1 MKLLTKSTV
10 YFLAYS
16 GILIMLGGVLLYFST
31 RKMVYDQIDNSL
43 LTELEIIRDQ
53 IEQTKSIP
61 DFSARPG
68 HQLEVRLISGKV
80 RPVQVINDTIITDT
94 TGYEHP
100 YRYIL
105 YRGNLDENTGF
116 SVVISQTLRE
126 KIVLLEYIG
135 VYIFFLFLSLFFISI
150 FLNYLFSRRL
160 WRPFYITV
168 DQAEKFDIQSDRLPV
183 LPQTNISEFERLNAV
198 IGQMTKKMRDDY
210 LNLKEYHENAAHE
223 IQTPLAVIR
232 SKLEILAQRKEL
244 RKESLNLI
252 LSINEAATRLYKIN
266 QGLLMI
272 SKIDNMYFQDET
284 DISLAETIEKILLG
298 YREIMNL
305 RKIKV
310 DFLAGD
316 NAMVRMNGMLADTLV
331 SNLIS
336 NAVRYN
342 FDGGFIRCQVHKDKL
357 IISNS
362 GPPLKTDTAILFR
375 RFQKAGD
382 NPQSVGLGLSIVK
395 KIVEAYSMK
404 IVYTCVGKVH
414 EITLLFASP
423 AGI

>member
-1 MKLLTKSTV
+1 
-10 YFLAYS
+10 
-16 GILIMLGGVLLYFST
+16 
-31 RKMVYDQIDNSL
+31 
-43 LTELEIIRDQ
+43 
-53 IEQTKSIP
+53 
-61 DFSARPG
+61 
-68 HQLEVRLISGKV
+68 
-80 RPVQVINDTIITDT
+80 
-94 TGYEHP
+94 
-100 YRYIL
+100 
-105 YRGNLDENTGF
+105 
-116 SVVISQTLRE
+116 
-126 KIVLLEYIG
+126 
-135 VYIFFLFLSLFFISI
+135 
-150 FLNYLFSRRL
+150 
-160 WRPFYITV
+160 
-168 DQAEKFDIQSDRLPV
+168 
-183 LPQTNISEFERLNAV
+183 
-198 IGQMTKKMRDDY
+198 MRDDY

-316 NAMVRMNGMLADTLV
+316 NAMVRMNEMLADTLV

>member
-1 MKLLTKSTV
+1 
-10 YFLAYS
+10 
-16 GILIMLGGVLLYFST
+16 MLGAVLLYFST
-31 RKMVYDQIDNSL
+31 RKMVYEQIDNSL
-43 LTELEIIRDQ
+43 LTELEIVRDQ

-68 HQLEVRLISGKV
+68 HQLEVRLTPGKV
-80 RPVQVINDTIITDT
+80 RPVQTINDTIITDT
-94 TGYEHP
+94 AGYEHP
-100 YRYIL
+100 YRYI
-105 YRGNLDENTGF
+105 RFKGNLDEDTGF
-116 SVVISQTLRE
+116 VVVISQTLRE

-135 VYIFFLFLSLFFISI
+135 IYIFSLFLSLFIISI
-150 FLNYLFSRRL
+150 LLNYLFSRRL

-168 DQAEKFDIQSDRLPV
+168 DQAEKFDIQSGRLPV
-183 LPQTNISEFERLNAV
+183 LPETNIREFGRLNTV
-198 IGQMTKKMRDDY
+198 IGQMTRKMRDDY

-244 RKESLNLI
+244 RKESLKLI
-252 LSINEAATRLYKIN
+252 MSINEAATRLYKIN

-272 SKIDNMYFQDET
+272 SKIDNLYFQDES
-284 DISLAETIEKILLG
+284 DISLAGTIEKTLLD

-310 DFLAGD
+310 DFIAED
-316 NAMVRMNGMLADTLV
+316 KAMVKMSELLADALI

-342 FDGGFIRCQVHKDKL
+342 FDGGFLRCQVYKGRL
-357 IISNS
+357 VISNS
-362 GPPLKTDTAILFR
+362 GPPLKTDTGILFR
-375 RFQKAGD
+375 RFYKAGS

-395 KIVEAYSMK
+395 KIAETYNMK
-404 IVYTCVGKVH
+404 VSYTCRETVH
-414 EITLLFASP
+414 EITLLFASSDEK
-423 AGI
+423 

>member
-16 GILIMLGGVLLYFST
+16 GLLIMLGAVLLYFST

-80 RPVQVINDTIITDT
+80 RPVQTINDTIITDT
-94 TGYEHP
+94 AGYEHP
-100 YRYIL
+100 YRYIR
-105 YRGNLDENTGF
+105 YKGNLDGNTGF
-116 SVVISQTLRE
+116 IVVISQTLRE
-126 KIVLLEYIG
+126 RIVLLEYIG
-135 VYIFFLFLSLFFISI
+135 IYIFFLFLSLFFISI
-150 FLNYLFSRRL
+150 FLNYLFSKRL

-168 DQAEKFDIQSDRLPV
+168 DQAEGFDVQSGRLPV
-183 LPQTNISEFERLNAV
+183 LPQTNISEFERLNVV

-284 DISLAETIEKILLG
+284 DISLAGTIEKILLG

-310 DFLAGD
+310 DFIVED
-316 NAMVRMNGMLADTLV
+316 KAMVRMNELLADALV

-336 NAVRYN
+336 NAVRHN
-342 FDGGFIRCQVHKDKL
+342 FDGGFIRCQVYKDRFV
-357 IISNS
+357 ISNS
-362 GPPLKTDTAILFR
+362 GPALKTDTELLFR
-375 RFQKAGD
+375 RFHKAGS

-395 KIVEAYSMK
+395 KIAETYNMK
-404 IVYTCVGKVH
+404 IAYTCKEMLH
-414 EITLLFASP
+414 EITLRFVPSA
-423 AGI
+423 AI